1 MIHPDVS
8 DLHGLL
14 LPVLLALH
22 SVPFFYLIGKHYTWT
37 LLTEEIDVDYEEE
50 VLDGV
55 HLLMRALF
63 LRCAC

>member
-1 MIHPDVS
+1 MDYSSQFSLPPTVS
-8 DLHGLL
+8 HF
-14 LPVLLALH
+14 
-22 SVPFFYLIGKHYTWT
+22 STYLIGKYYTWT